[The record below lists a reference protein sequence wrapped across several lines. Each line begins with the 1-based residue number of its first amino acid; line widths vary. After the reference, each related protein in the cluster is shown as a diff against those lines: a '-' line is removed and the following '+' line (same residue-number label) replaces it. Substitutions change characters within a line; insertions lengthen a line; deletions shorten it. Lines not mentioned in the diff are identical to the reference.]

1 MLNKL
6 WGFFIIIAIGYG
18 IISSNIEYVNN
29 SLFESIQSTTQFILT
44 LLGNICFWNGI
55 MNIVSNTSILKKI
68 KRIIS
73 PVINTIFPEID
84 KHEEVYDN
92 ISMNMVCNIIGIGN
106 AATPT
111 GLKAMEKL
119 QEKNNNKNR
128 LSNSMIKFM
137 LINTA
142 SIQLIPTTIIAIRT
156 SLGSEK
162 PSSIIFGIWF
172 ASSISFISIIFISKI
187 YLRFFRK

>member
-18 IISSNIEYVNN
+18 FISSNIEYVNN